1 MPEIIKLDDGSEKEV
16 FTKEEVEEMQSRSE
30 ARKSQRE
37 EAKKELENTQAK
49 LKKLENKDFN
59 FKKLRDMTK
68 EEKDKLTTTEM
79 ELKQKAEQLEENQQ
93 KFTEQLQ
100 SSYKNEAMAVLVGN
114 DKDMQ
119 KKVLYNY
126 NKLNSPD
133 GTKEEVFS
141 KMRDAYNMLGASNI
155 GINPVNA
162 AATHH
167 GPPSGFKQA
176 GGTVDAGLAKNLGIT
191 EEELKKYN
199 LKAK

>member
-1 MPEIIKLDDGSEKEV
+1 MQEL
-16 FTKEEVEEMQSRSE
+16 QSRSE

-37 EAKKELENTQAK
+37 EAKKALEQTRLK
-49 LKKLENKDFN
+49 LEKLENKDFN
-59 FKKLRDMTK
+59 FKRLRDMSK
-68 EEKDKLTTTEM
+68 DEKDKLTATEM
-79 ELKQKAEQLEENQQ
+79 ELKQKAEQLEENQY

-100 SSYKNEAMAVLVGN
+100 NSYKNEAMAVLVGN
-114 DKDMQ
+114 DKDLQ

-141 KMRDAYNMLGASNI
+141 KMRDAYNMLGASNNS
-155 GINPVNA
+155 INPVNA

-191 EEELKKYN
+191 EEELKKHN